1 LVILPA
7 LVQNHEILVKVIA
20 IEIVIA
26 SMVLSVVKEIASKG
40 YLVLLASVKKVKV
53 KILLV
58 MVIIVMI
65 QSTLL
70 KQKLSGMLKLD
81 LDLIQNLFK

>member
-7 LVQNHEILVKVIA
+7 LVQNHVILVKVIA